1 MWIDKNLKCIS
12 TNFEWPIFANMNILN
27 MRTMIS
33 VTEMRQKINENF
45 VLLKVASEK
54 KFGQHFP

>member
-33 VTEMRQKINENF
+33 VTEMRQKINQNF
-45 VLLKVASEK
+45 VLLNVASEK